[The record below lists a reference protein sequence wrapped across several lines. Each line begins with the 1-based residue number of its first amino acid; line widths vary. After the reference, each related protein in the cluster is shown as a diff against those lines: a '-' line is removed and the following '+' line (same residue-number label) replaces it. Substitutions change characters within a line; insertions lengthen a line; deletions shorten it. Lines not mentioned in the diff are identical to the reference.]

1 MKKIRIQ
8 PFLYRAFHSSG
19 FRLSFV
25 LGLFL
30 AVLQIVQMR
39 TPIDSGYIY
48 PASLYAMWV
57 GGEWASY
64 ASSLL
69 FLLLP
74 LIATLPFS
82 DCVARDKKTG
92 YIYHL
97 LLHQERNT
105 VFLECAL
112 TAFISGFSA
121 AILPFLEN
129 FLLCATLYPALPP
142 QASTYT
148 FSPSLHGFLVNVF
161 YTRPLLYCLVYI
173 LLIGVFFGALAV
185 LGMSLGFF
193 LKSPIFVHLLVF
205 ALYFWVYY
213 ITMQLGWYS
222 LNPYVFLNPTQ
233 TIVFPMTVYLV
244 YVIGMLVTAAL
255 VIFAGGRRYEAVS

>member
-1 MKKIRIQ
+1 MKKLRIQ

-39 TPIDSGYIY
+39 TPIDCGYVY

-97 LLHQERNT
+97 LLHQERST

-161 YTRPLLYCLVYI
+161 CAP
-173 LLIGVFFGALAV
+173 LAV
-185 LGMSLGFF
+185 LPCIYSADRRFLWRPCCIGYVPRLFYKIPDFCTFTGICAVLLG
-193 LKSPIFVHLLVF
+193 LLHHNATGV
-205 ALYFWVYY
+205 
-213 ITMQLGWYS
+213 
-222 LNPYVFLNPTQ
+222 
-233 TIVFPMTVYLV
+233 VFPEPVCISQPNADRGFPDDGVSRLCHRNVCHGSLDY
-244 YVIGMLVTAAL
+244 
-255 VIFAGGRRYEAVS
+255 FCRRASL